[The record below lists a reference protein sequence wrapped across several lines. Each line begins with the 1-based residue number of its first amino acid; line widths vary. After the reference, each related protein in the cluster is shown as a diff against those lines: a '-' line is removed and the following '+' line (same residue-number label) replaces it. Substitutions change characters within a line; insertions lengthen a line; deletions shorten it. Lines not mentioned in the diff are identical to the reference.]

1 MLDCL
6 ADFKYQELGE
16 HDPSFD
22 VRRQRS
28 IRRTNDP
35 KRDIS
40 CVEWKRLKPN
50 TCDGFMVPV
59 APSMV

>member
-1 MLDCL
+1 MLGYL

-22 VRRQRS
+22 VRRQRTVRKTS
-28 IRRTNDP
+28 DP

-40 CVEWKRLKPN
+40 CVE
-50 TCDGFMVPV
+50 
-59 APSMV
+59 